1 MDDDMAQLKEDS
13 EWSDWEEDEE
23 LALNLIDEGQKAM
36 LLNNY
41 LVEKFCRKVV
51 AVSIFHYKK

>member
-1 MDDDMAQLKEDS
+1 MAQLKEDS